1 MGGSYSGGSCNGSGL
16 IYVPEMNDGNLIFKL
31 SDTPGDDL
39 IDVGSLGA
47 EIYVGDDE
55 PEDKRKVWLDTSE
68 QAVGSMNSLDV
79 VYNAYVIAG
88 GGLSKE
94 AFIRAFKNIK

>member
-1 MGGSYSGGSCNGSGL
+1 MGGSYSGGSSGSGL
-16 IYVPEMNDGNLIFKL
+16 IYVPEMNDGVLMFKL

-39 IDVGSLGA
+39 IEVGDLGA

-55 PEDKRKVWLDTSE
+55 PEDKRKIWLDTSE

-88 GGLSKE
+88 GSLSKE

>member
-1 MGGSYSGGSCNGSGL
+1 MGGSYSGGSSGSGL
-16 IYVPEMNDGNLIFKL
+16 IYVPEMKDGVLMFKL

-39 IDVGSLGA
+39 IEVGDLGA

-55 PEDKRKVWLDTSE
+55 PEDKRKVWFDTSE
-68 QAVGSMNSLDV
+68 QAVGSTNSLDV

-88 GGLSKE
+88 GSLSKE